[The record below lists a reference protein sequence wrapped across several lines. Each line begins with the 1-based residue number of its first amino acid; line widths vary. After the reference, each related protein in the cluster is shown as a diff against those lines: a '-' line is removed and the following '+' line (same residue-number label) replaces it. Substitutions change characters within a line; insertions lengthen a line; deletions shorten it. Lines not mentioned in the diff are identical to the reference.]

1 MGADLSI
8 RRLLPTIAAAD
19 DDAAHDLRQVGNGA
33 NAAQVGIE
41 DFPP

>member
-19 DDAAHDLRQVGNGA
+19 DAAHHLRQVGNGA